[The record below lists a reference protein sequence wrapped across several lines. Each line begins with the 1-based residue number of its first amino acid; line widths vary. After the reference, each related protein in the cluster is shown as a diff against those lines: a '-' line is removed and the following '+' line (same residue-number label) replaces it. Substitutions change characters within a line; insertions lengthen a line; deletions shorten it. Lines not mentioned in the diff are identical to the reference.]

1 MNRCLLCDAEGGVS
15 DSFEMRQIP
24 VGSNLFELI
33 EFTLTRSQPANP
45 LLADEPSHVQQDP
58 LSEPTLFG
66 VNVAKV
72 REVIRLPHLE
82 PALGGRREILGL
94 FHLRGVPVPAIHLSA
109 ALGFSQEPVS
119 SAAQV
124 LVTEFSGR
132 LTGFVVAGARR
143 IRRVSWEEVIPP
155 QKELIGG
162 ITGMM
167 LDEQKRFIFI
177 LDFEKVLSD
186 LESGDAP
193 AGSSLPLRGHSPSL
207 LLTQPLAQPVAAQ
220 QLPVVLIVDDSPT
233 ARKALQEIV
242 GSFSCSVHECGDG
255 EQAWQE
261 CLRLNA
267 RGIPF
272 MVISDIEMPRL
283 DGYSFA
289 RRVKTDGRFSQTP
302 FLLHSSL
309 SGQANRERA
318 MASGAD
324 AFIGKFNKSDIQA
337 AVETCLHALGKR
349 ERIAS

>member
-1 MNRCLLCDAEGGVS
+1 
-15 DSFEMRQIP
+15 MRQIP

-45 LLADEPSHVQQDP
+45 LLAGETAAEEHSP

-94 FHLRGVPVPAIHLSA
+94 FHLRGIPVPAIHLSA

-119 SAAQV
+119 PAAQV

-167 LDEQKRFIFI
+167 LDEKKRFIFI

-186 LESGDAP
+186 LESADAP
-193 AGSSLPLRGHSPSL
+193 AGSQVPAHFQASGLLRTLPV
-207 LLTQPLAQPVAAQ
+207 AQPVAAQ
-220 QLPVVLIVDDSPT
+220 QVPVVLIVDDSPT

-242 GSFSCSVHECGDG
+242 GGFPCSVLECGDG

-261 CLRLNA
+261 CLRLNV

-337 AVETCLHALGKR
+337 AVETCLLALGNK